1 VTAKTTTASQ
11 RRRLGAGVVAL
22 AGPLAL
28 SGCFVLS
35 PVTTDNTYD
44 PAEGVSVETEGL
56 QIENLL
62 VVSEG
67 EGAPGV
73 ISGYA
78 VNTAIPG
85 RQPTEPAEKDDISIQ
100 VALEEGEESIDADSK
115 VTLTPAKAKRL
126 DGRNDD
132 GDFKDPLT
140 VPEVPVLT
148 GSMTTLRVTTSGGE
162 AVSAK
167 VPVLP
172 PEEYYEPYAA
182 VLERAGSSG

>member
-1 VTAKTTTASQ
+1 MG
-11 RRRLGAGVVAL
+11 LVAL
-22 AGPLAL
+22 ASPLVL

-35 PVTTDNTYD
+35 PVTTDNSYD
-44 PAEGVSVETEGL
+44 PAEGVDLETEGL

-62 VVSEG
+62 VISEG

-85 RQPTEPAEKDDISIQ
+85 RQPTEPSEQDDIMIQ
-100 VALEEGEESIDADSK
+100 VALQEGGQSIDAGSK

-132 GDFKDPLT
+132 GEFKDPMT
-140 VPEVPVLT
+140 VSEVPVLT
-148 GSMTTLRVTTSGGE
+148 GSMTTLRVTTSAGE

-172 PEEYYEPYAA
+172 PEEYFAPYAS
-182 VLERAGSSG
+182 VLESAG